1 MLKLKYV
8 WLIALVMCLML
19 GSCSNSPAISQTTT
33 TFNPEITLTSVVS
46 DTPDPVE
53 AYLVVIDHLLE
64 NRRIASTTRK
74 YLSIDTSKLPDF
86 SSLAKERLFSELEK
100 CNLQLFDKT
109 YKELKAE
116 GYAES
121 GWSFPNGIYI
131 TLQDIRIKGEMI
143 TLDAAIY
150 LDPLNAYGLDDFDVT
165 WKDSHWQ
172 ITRTNITWVA

>member
-86 SSLAKERLFSELEK
+86 SSLA
-100 CNLQLFDKT
+100 NIQ
-109 YKELKAE
+109 
-116 GYAES
+116 
-121 GWSFPNGIYI
+121 
-131 TLQDIRIKGEMI
+131 RIK
-143 TLDAAIY
+143 
-150 LDPLNAYGLDDFDVT
+150 
-165 WKDSHWQ
+165 S
-172 ITRTNITWVA
+172 

>member
-1 MLKLKYV
+1 MFKLKYV

-19 GSCSNSPAISQTTT
+19 GSCSDSPAISQTTN
-33 TFNPEITLTSVVS
+33 TFNPEITLTTSIS

-64 NRRIASTTRK
+64 NRRIAISTRK
-74 YLSIDTSKLPDF
+74 YLSIDISKLPDF
-86 SSLAKERLFSELEK
+86 TSSAKERLFSELEK
-100 CNLQLFDKT
+100 YNLQLFDKT
-109 YKELKAE
+109 YEELKAE

-121 GWSFPNGIYI
+121 GWSFPNGIFI
-131 TLQDIRIKGEMI
+131 ILQDIRLKGEII

-150 LDPLNAYGLDDFDVT
+150 LDQLNAYGLDDFDVS
-165 WKDSHWQ
+165 WKDSRWQ